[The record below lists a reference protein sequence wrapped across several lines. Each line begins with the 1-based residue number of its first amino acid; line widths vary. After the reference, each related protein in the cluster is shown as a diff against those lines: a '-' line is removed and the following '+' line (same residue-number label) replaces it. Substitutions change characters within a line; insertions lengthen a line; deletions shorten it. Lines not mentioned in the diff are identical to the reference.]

1 MTSTE
6 HQLSVTRAGSWLKA
20 RTVLIAGCTVG
31 VAVAVSGCGGGGHTA
46 SRSSGAGLA
55 AEPAARILAAA
66 EAAIDHV
73 HSFHLQATAAIPGT
87 TVSESTY
94 LLLPGKA
101 TLAEQNGSDT
111 LDLRAVSGMIYFR
124 GNRTYYASIGVRG
137 AELAALPGRW
147 VSAAPAQV
155 PTAGGLLALT
165 QPATLGLC
173 LLGQHLGT
181 LSVGGTASVGGR
193 RAVVLLD
200 AGDRPG
206 SAPGRIYVAAT
217 GPPLP
222 LRITRTQRARPGGT
236 SDAVCDEP
244 ASQLVSSSNEF
255 ISAVNAPLT
264 INAPTD
270 AVSLTQAA
278 SGGTGIVAAAV
289 QTAHTKLGT
298 VGYRSFGSGPPLVL
312 IMGYGGTME
321 SWDPRFVDALA
332 KHYRVVIFDNAGVGD
347 TQALPAALTIDAMAD
362 QTSALIDSLGL
373 GKPDVLGWSM
383 GGMIAQ
389 ALAIRHPTQVHR
401 LVLCATFPGTGKVVQ
416 PSQAAINALSS
427 TNAKTVAADLFPANQ
442 TAAAAAFGAAIAG
455 YPSAAAPSAATIS
468 AQAHAITQWWDDG
481 DPAAAR
487 TAQIAVPTLVADGTL
502 DRLDP
507 VVNSHALAKLIPG
520 AKLVLYPDAGHA
532 FLFQDENTLIPV
544 VESFLS

>member
-1 MTSTE
+1 
-6 HQLSVTRAGSWLKA
+6 
-20 RTVLIAGCTVG
+20 
-31 VAVAVSGCGGGGHTA
+31 
-46 SRSSGAGLA
+46 
-55 AEPAARILAAA
+55 
-66 EAAIDHV
+66 
-73 HSFHLQATAAIPGT
+73 
-87 TVSESTY
+87 
-94 LLLPGKA
+94 
-101 TLAEQNGSDT
+101 
-111 LDLRAVSGMIYFR
+111 
-124 GNRTYYASIGVRG
+124 
-137 AELAALPGRW
+137 
-147 VSAAPAQV
+147 
-155 PTAGGLLALT
+155 
-165 QPATLGLC
+165 
-173 LLGQHLGT
+173 
-181 LSVGGTASVGGR
+181 
-193 RAVVLLD
+193 
-200 AGDRPG
+200 
-206 SAPGRIYVAAT
+206 
-217 GPPLP
+217 
-222 LRITRTQRARPGGT
+222 
-236 SDAVCDEP
+236 
-244 ASQLVSSSNEF
+244 
-255 ISAVNAPLT
+255 
-264 INAPTD
+264 
-270 AVSLTQAA
+270 
-278 SGGTGIVAAAV
+278 
-289 QTAHTKLGT
+289 
-298 VGYRSFGSGPPLVL
+298 
-312 IMGYGGTME
+312 MGYGGTME

-332 KHYRVVIFDNAGVGD
+332 KHYRVVILDNAGVGD

>member
-1 MTSTE
+1 
-6 HQLSVTRAGSWLKA
+6 VAVA
-20 RTVLIAGCTVG
+20 CCV
-31 VAVAVSGCGGGGHTA
+31 VAVAVAVGGCGGGGRAA
-46 SRSSGAGLA
+46 SRSTSSGAGLA

-66 EAAIDHV
+66 EAAIDQV
-73 HSFHLQATAAIPGT
+73 HSFHLQASAAIPGT

-94 LLLPGKA
+94 LLLPGEA
-101 TLAEQNGSDT
+101 TLAEQNGADT
-111 LDLRAVSGMIYFR
+111 LDLRAIAGRIYFR
-124 GNRTYYASIGVRG
+124 GNRAYYASTGVTG
-137 AELAALPGRW
+137 AELARLPGRW
-147 VSAAPAQV
+147 VSATPSQL
-155 PTAGGLLALT
+155 PTADGLLALT
-165 QPATLGLC
+165 HPAALGLC

-181 LSVGGTASVGGR
+181 LSVGGTASVDGR

-200 AGDRPG
+200 AGNLPG

-222 LRITRTQRARPGGT
+222 LRLTRTGPARPGGT
-236 SDAVCDEP
+236 SDGVCDEP
-244 ASQLVSSSNEF
+244 ASQLVSSSDEF
-255 ISAVNAPLT
+255 ISDVNAPLT
-264 INAPTD
+264 ITAPAG
-270 AVSLTQAA
+270 AVSLSSVTQAA
-278 SGGTGIVAAAV
+278 SGGTGIVAVAV

-298 VGYRSFGSGPPLVL
+298 VGYRSYGSGPPLVL

-321 SWDPRFVDALA
+321 SWDPRFVDTLA

-347 TQALPAALTIDAMAD
+347 TQALAAPLTIDAMAD

-389 ALAIRHPTQVHR
+389 ALAVKHPTQVRR
-401 LVLCATFPGTGKVVQ
+401 LVLCATFPGTGNVVQ

-427 TNAKTVAADLFPANQ
+427 TNPKTVAADLFPANQ
-442 TAAAAAFGAAIAG
+442 TAAAAAFGAATAG

-507 VVNSHALAKLIPG
+507 VVNSHALAKLIAG
-520 AKLVLYPDAGHA
+520 AKLALYPDAGHA
-532 FLFQDENTLIPV
+532 FLFQDQTAFIPAI
-544 VESFLS
+544 ESFLG